1 MITCAFDRHSSREN
15 SCSAAPISCDSISS
29 PAPGLAA
36 MDIQTS
42 VRAMTSAC
50 GPPSISLSS
59 ARRSVSARSAGGATD
74 SSGTVDLETICT
86 FYTSS
91 MFSERR
97 MCSSK
102 IASSIPSMPESDFK
116 KRRGRIFS
124 AEALRPLLYYLIQPC
139 RHKTSVPLPS
149 LYSRNILHI
158 HPDICRLSGDCP
170 ASIPG
175 LIK

>member
-1 MITCAFDRHSSREN
+1 MITCAFGRHSSWEN
-15 SCSAAPISCDSISS
+15 SCSAAPISCNSISS

-74 SSGTVDLETICT
+74 SSGTVDPETICA

-97 MCSSK
+97 ICSSK

-116 KRRGRIFS
+116 KKKRTYLLCGSAASTSLLSHSALPAQNLRTTAFTIF
-124 AEALRPLLYYLIQPC
+124 PQ
-139 RHKTSVPLPS
+139 HTSYSSGHLPFVGG
-149 LYSRNILHI
+149 
-158 HPDICRLSGDCP
+158 LSGFHP
-170 ASIPG
+170 RAH
-175 LIK
+175 